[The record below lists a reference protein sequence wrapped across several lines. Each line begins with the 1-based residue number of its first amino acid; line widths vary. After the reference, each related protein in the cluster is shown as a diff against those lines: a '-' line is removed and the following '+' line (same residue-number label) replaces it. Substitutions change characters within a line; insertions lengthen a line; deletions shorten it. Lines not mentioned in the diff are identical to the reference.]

1 MPSFKMAV
9 PLLCSALL
17 LSGCY
22 LRKDEEEKFP
32 DEFAQGLDYADESKI
47 DYVEM
52 DNGEDELSFDNQD
65 QGDLIAKANTGRS
78 RADDTASLSPAA
90 GQGGPSIWE
99 SPGTSSSWDSPSEE
113 PVDAS
118 EPEPF
123 RFGADDQGLAS
134 DTSEVPIAGAP
145 IGGGVVPPAR
155 EKTAPQSQSKATAS
169 PVDSSL
175 SESPSSD
182 LDFSVDFDNPSMRSS
197 KSGMSFPDPARKL
210 ADTKSDYEDM
220 VSPYRKQ
227 ADSFST
233 DQFKQ
238 EARSSFDQSVDD
250 ISNSVDSQFNS
261 TRSEIEQ
268 GASQSFDGSRAAQA
282 IASTATVTPRPNS
295 NLDESLDSRVATA
308 NRIPQNRNI
317 SIESVPPPDSVGGV
331 DTEVDEVGSP
341 KSSMRAGATATQ
353 PSADLPDPKTL
364 KQRGID
370 AYHAHDFDAAVTAF
384 RDYLSAYTEEEDA
397 VRAWLGY
404 ALMQDRR
411 YGEASK
417 EFTTLLNSANP
428 ELRADAH
435 YYLGSI
441 YDKQGNFEAAKVR
454 WEQVVE
460 NYPNTKAAEKARK
473 SLSQT
478 SP

>member
-1 MPSFKMAV
+1 
-9 PLLCSALL
+9 
-17 LSGCY
+17 
-22 LRKDEEEKFP
+22 
-32 DEFAQGLDYADESKI
+32 
-47 DYVEM
+47 
-52 DNGEDELSFDNQD
+52 
-65 QGDLIAKANTGRS
+65 
-78 RADDTASLSPAA
+78 
-90 GQGGPSIWE
+90 
-99 SPGTSSSWDSPSEE
+99 
-113 PVDAS
+113 
-118 EPEPF
+118 
-123 RFGADDQGLAS
+123 
-134 DTSEVPIAGAP
+134 
-145 IGGGVVPPAR
+145 
-155 EKTAPQSQSKATAS
+155 
-169 PVDSSL
+169 
-175 SESPSSD
+175 
-182 LDFSVDFDNPSMRSS
+182 
-197 KSGMSFPDPARKL
+197 
-210 ADTKSDYEDM
+210 
-220 VSPYRKQ
+220 
-227 ADSFST
+227 
-233 DQFKQ
+233 
-238 EARSSFDQSVDD
+238 
-250 ISNSVDSQFNS
+250 
-261 TRSEIEQ
+261 
-268 GASQSFDGSRAAQA
+268 
-282 IASTATVTPRPNS
+282 
-295 NLDESLDSRVATA
+295 RVATA